1 MVLPLIGSSGGW
13 TKPHRLLPFLRFSTL
28 YPKMLVPPVLVGAVQ
43 AKLMQSL
50 KALTIFGVEGGPGN
64 AGKRNEIIRIGL
76 FCSVTNAC
84 YTLVM
89 RHYEVGMGI
98 VRISTV
104 RQLLLLVL
112 LWRLLISLIHYQY
125 PCFLWKNKLR
135 T

>member
-13 TKPHRLLPFLRFSTL
+13 TKLHRLLPFLRFSTL

-64 AGKRNEIIRIGL
+64 AGKRNEIIR
-76 FCSVTNAC
+76 
-84 YTLVM
+84 
-89 RHYEVGMGI
+89 
-98 VRISTV
+98 
-104 RQLLLLVL
+104 
-112 LWRLLISLIHYQY
+112 RL
-125 PCFLWKNKLR
+125 